1 MVINQ
6 WQLNLTQYWD
16 HLKVLQL
23 QIDLHRFLLMN
34 HQTPPIT
41 ITWSNLQ
48 PRHYPHHQNKYA
60 LAITTHSIN
69 VNLNAT
75 PRFNKT
81 KLLKNITKPTNSAT
95 STLNKVASSR
105 TKIPKLINPPNLN
118 CFKLRKIQFIIVQ
131 IKRNYL

>member
-16 HLKVLQL
+16 LESPPTSNRSSPVSAYESPNTTNN
-23 QIDLHRFLLMN
+23 N
-34 HQTPPIT
+34 HMVKSSTASLPTPPEQVRT
-41 ITWSNLQ
+41 SN
-48 PRHYPHHQNKYA
+48 YYS
-60 LAITTHSIN
+60 HSIN